1 MTKELIDKH
10 DTKNFMKYWEKVYS
24 EVEGNTNDIIYIC
37 LYVSLHILSVCFSYL
52 VKRGGKTSTS
62 EEVDVI
68 ESEIEDENNLE
79 HAVLDK
85 DLTVQEFV
93 VEVETEVETNLDHV
107 LHKDLTQQEY
117 VVEDVDVTYGDSIL
131 ESWLSSVSDT
141 TAPPAAISS
150 ATVTPTSPATSRV
163 QNPPY
168 QLANN
173 TETLIV
179 LNGPDPMIQSTI
191 PKTVITEVLSPSVE
205 SSVATSSRP
214 VNVIETVPLPSSDLV
229 LAKPTLPDTVAVFT
243 TVNLPTSSLIHQ
255 ASHQAASVEAQL
267 PVCSVSTNTL
277 LSAAMNQST
286 MPVCSVSENTLLS
299 ATMGQSKSNQI
310 TSTEIL
316 LPPVSSSVST
326 SSRPV
331 NVIETVPMP
340 SSDLVLANPTLP
352 DTVDAVTTVNLPT
365 SSLIQQATH
374 ETASVEA
381 QLLVCSVSPNTPIS
395 EAMNQSTMP
404 VCSVSGNTPLS
415 AAMIQSKTHQ
425 TVITEFLLPSVASS
439 VTASSRSDTV
449 KVLATVNLPLSST
462 IYVKSSLPPKRS
474 IPLAISEDTRK
485 SKRSRKEKSFSDDK
499 QSHSD
504 SSSRQKERCGAQD
517 CRKVYCYGC

>member
-1 MTKELIDKH
+1 MTL
-10 DTKNFMKYWEKVYS
+10 
-24 EVEGNTNDIIYIC
+24 
-37 LYVSLHILSVCFSYL
+37 
-52 VKRGGKTSTS
+52 
-62 EEVDVI
+62 
-68 ESEIEDENNLE
+68 
-79 HAVLDK
+79 
-85 DLTVQEFV
+85 
-93 VEVETEVETNLDHV
+93 
-107 LHKDLTQQEY
+107 
-117 VVEDVDVTYGDSIL
+117 EDVDVTDGDSIL

-141 TAPPAAISS
+141 TAPSAAISYV
-150 ATVTPTSPATSRV
+150 TVTPTSPASSRV

-168 QLANN
+168 QLANS
-173 TETLIV
+173 TETPIV

-191 PKTVITEVLSPSVE
+191 PKTVITKVLSPSVD
-205 SSVATSSRP
+205 SSVSTSSRP
-214 VNVIETVPLPSSDLV
+214 VNVLEKQPLPSSDLV
-229 LAKPTLPDTVAVFT
+229 LAKPTLPDTVVVFT
-243 TVNLPTSSLIHQ
+243 TVNLPTSSLFHQ
-255 ASHQAASVEAQL
+255 AFHQAASVEAQL

-286 MPVCSVSENTLLS
+286 MPVCSVSKNTPLS
-299 ATMGQSKSNQI
+299 ATMDQSKTHQI
-310 TSTEIL
+310 AITEIL
-316 LPPVSSSVST
+316 LPPVASSVST
-326 SSRPV
+326 SSWQE
-331 NVIETVPMP
+331 NVIETQPLL
-340 SSDLVLANPTLP
+340 SSDLVLANLTLQ
-352 DTVDAVTTVNLPT
+352 DTVDAVTTINLPT
-365 SSLIQQATH
+365 SSLIHQASG

-381 QLLVCSVSPNTPIS
+381 QLLVCSVSSNTPL
-395 EAMNQSTMP
+395 AATMNQSTIP
-404 VCSVSGNTPLS
+404 ICSVSENTPLS

-499 QSHSD
+499 QSNSD